1 MYHYYGDYF
10 IGEIRM
16 FTGNFPPRGWAFCD
30 GSPVSARQNPAL
42 FMLLYDRYGSIDNE
56 TVRLPDLRSRV
67 PINNGT
73 GPGLSTNY
81 ETGNAVGAET
91 VSATKNIPARYKAES
106 PTQFT
111 AMPANQ
117 SLIQPVLTVNFIIAL
132 EGEFPRR
139 P

>member
-16 FTGNFPPRGWAFCD
+16 FTGNFAPKGWAFCD
-30 GSPVSARQNPAL
+30 GSPVNARQNPAL
-42 FMLLYDRYGSIDNE
+42 FTLLYDRYGSINPE

-67 PINNGT
+67 PIHSGIGNN
-73 GPGLSTNY
+73 LSIPY
-81 ETGNAVGAET
+81 ETGDYVGTET
-91 VSATKNIPARYKAES
+91 VSDFKGINSRYKAES

>member
-1 MYHYYGDYF
+1 
-10 IGEIRM
+10 M
-16 FTGNFPPRGWAFCD
+16 FTGDFAPRGWAFCD

-42 FMLLYDRYGSIDNE
+42 FSLLYDRYGSINNE

-67 PINNGT
+67 PIHSGIGNN
-73 GPGLSTNY
+73 LSIPY
-81 ETGNAVGAET
+81 ETGNYVGTET
-91 VSATKNIPARYKAES
+91 VSDFKGIPARYKAES

-111 AMPANQ
+111 AMPAKQ